1 MFPKGDFFF
10 LGGGCCSDEHPN
22 APRLGERVVVLVGT
36 KSVIFAVY
44 AGTMFGVI
52 SENRILFGLLL
63 WLVPMILAKNRGVI
77 VGMGSFDPFGL
88 L

>member
-1 MFPKGDFFF
+1 M
-10 LGGGCCSDEHPN
+10 
-22 APRLGERVVVLVGT
+22 
-36 KSVIFAVY
+36 IFAVY